1 METNFQTS
9 FIPKK
14 PMVPERTVKSKPVGL
29 LTVLSLLIFF
39 TALIST
45 VALYLYKETLEKNI
59 VRMEND
65 LNLAKARFEPEKI
78 SQLGLLNKRLEAGQ
92 AVLSKHIAISPIFTA
107 LSNVTMKSVRYTKF
121 SYGIEGERDVKVV
134 VKLEGVASD
143 YRSVALQSD
152 LFSSSKYFKET
163 VFSELSL
170 DEKGKVKFNL
180 TFSVDPVFVDYQKLV
195 EGTNLPEGTPSLT
208 N

>member
-1 METNFQTS
+1 
-9 FIPKK
+9 
-14 PMVPERTVKSKPVGL
+14 MVPERTVKSKPVGL